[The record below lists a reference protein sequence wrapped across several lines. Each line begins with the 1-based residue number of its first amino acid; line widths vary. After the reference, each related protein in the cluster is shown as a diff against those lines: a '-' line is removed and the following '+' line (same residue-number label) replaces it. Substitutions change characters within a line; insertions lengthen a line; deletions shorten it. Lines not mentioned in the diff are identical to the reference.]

1 MKEDLLLF
9 DDRELLKE
17 DVPNLPGD
25 GVCLLPSVSKTRK
38 RKQSYQNINLTAE
51 LNLVGKFELPEVM
64 PYTGK
69 IPVVLTP
76 YSMKDVGCRHGA
88 IHFYVDDY
96 RFTGMVMW
104 GNLAHFTE
112 QVRHYQMVI
121 APDFSLYLDQSRTL
135 NLFQLYQ
142 NRVVTATWQRQG
154 LQVIP
159 SVSWGNADSFEYCFD
174 GLPQNSVLSLGGLGN
189 AHHQSM
195 IELWE
200 YGVLQTIERLHPIA
214 LMIYGAP
221 KQLDLPVN
229 TYYFKSFINS
239 KFRQ

>member
-1 MKEDLLLF
+1 MEKDLLLF
-9 DDRELLKE
+9 QDRELLSE
-17 DVPNLPGD
+17 EVLNSPND
-25 GVCLLPSVSKTRK
+25 GKCLLPSKSKTRK
-38 RKQSYQNINLTAE
+38 RKQSYQNINLTTE
-51 LNLVGKFELPEVM
+51 LNLVGKFELPEVR

-69 IPVVLTP
+69 IPAVLTP
-76 YSMKDVGCRHGA
+76 YSMKDVGHRHGA

-96 RFTGMVMW
+96 RFTGMVLW
-104 GNLAHFTE
+104 GHLEHFTE
-112 QVRHYQMVI
+112 QVKHYQMVI

-200 YGVLQTIERLHPIA
+200 YGVHLTIKRLNPIA
-214 LMIYGAP
+214 LIIYGAP
-221 KQLDLPVN
+221 KHLDLPVS
-229 TYYFKSFINS
+229 TFYYGSFINS